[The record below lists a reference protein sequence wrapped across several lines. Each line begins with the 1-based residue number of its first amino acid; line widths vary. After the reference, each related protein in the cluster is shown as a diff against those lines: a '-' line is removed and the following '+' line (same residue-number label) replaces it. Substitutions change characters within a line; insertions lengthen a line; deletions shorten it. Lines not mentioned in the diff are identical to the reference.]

1 MIKELGWKDF
11 DYLFLSKMVTHVWYY
26 ILDISDPFKSS
37 YGVHERDITA
47 KLIGN
52 QDDRE
57 FKFRVPNDS
66 YFLIKMIADWKI
78 CRKNKQILLW
88 KNCEKR
94 KSKRD
99 STRDIW
105 DMDFLRVDQKYLNEI
120 DNKLKSK

>member
-1 MIKELGWKDF
+1 
-11 DYLFLSKMVTHVWYY
+11 MVTHVWYY
-26 ILDISDPFKSS
+26 IVDISDPFKSS
-37 YGVHERDITA
+37 YEVYERDITT

>member
-1 MIKELGWKDF
+1 
-11 DYLFLSKMVTHVWYY
+11 
-26 ILDISDPFKSS
+26 
-37 YGVHERDITA
+37 
-47 KLIGN
+47 
-52 QDDRE
+52 
-57 FKFRVPNDS
+57 
-66 YFLIKMIADWKI
+66 MIADWKI

-120 DNKLKSK
+120 DNKLKPK